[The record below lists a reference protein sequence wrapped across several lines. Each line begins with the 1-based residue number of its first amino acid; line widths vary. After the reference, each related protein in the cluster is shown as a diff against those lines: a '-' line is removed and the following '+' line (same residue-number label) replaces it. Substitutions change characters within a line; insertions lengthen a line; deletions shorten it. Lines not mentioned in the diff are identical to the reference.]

1 MMNEDTQGGMM
12 TRIELNNLL
21 VQMVEAKARLAIAQ
35 QHYANLYEK
44 LWNEIQ
50 QHYPIEPK
58 QS

>member
-35 QHYANLYEK
+35 QYYDNLYEK

>member
-1 MMNEDTQGGMM
+1 MM

-21 VQMVEAKARLAIAQ
+21 VQMVEAKARLAITQ
-35 QHYANLYEK
+35 QYYDDLYHK
-44 LWNEIQ
+44 FWNEVQ

>member
-1 MMNEDTQGGMM
+1 MM

-21 VQMVEAKARLAIAQ
+21 VQLVEAKARLAIAQ

-44 LWNEIQ
+44 LWNEVQ

-58 QS
+58 E

>member
-35 QHYANLYEK
+35 QHYENLYEK